1 MKKASTAVHREKIES
16 IAETIGKKAVT
27 KSKANQDS
35 SKVTGGKSSSNGK
48 VELLTKRD
56 WILAGKIKA
65 AYCEACNTFAPR
77 VFVGEWMPSD
87 KPKDYDDDL
96 LTSSK
101 TKKAKDDHQP
111 PPSENQYWLR
121 CPNCMQVQLVK
132 EWQIQIDR
140 EPNLEELTAED
151 CTKYSPQGIFAIG
164 DALFHPALN
173 DVGIVR
179 SKQTTASGVSVI
191 MVEFKKE
198 GNKQLLENVA
208 VKSDGTAKAVVKKGN
223 KKLKIKKS

>member
-1 MKKASTAVHREKIES
+1 MES
-16 IAETIGKKAVT
+16 IAETVEKKAVT
-27 KSKANQDS
+27 KSKTNQDS

-101 TKKAKDDHQP
+101 SKKGKEEPQQL

-140 EPNLEELTAED
+140 EPNLAELTPED
-151 CTKYSPQGIFAIG
+151 CTKYSPQGIYAIG
-164 DALFHPALN
+164 DALFHVALN

-208 VKSDGTAKAVVKKGN
+208 VKSSDGTAKAVVKKGN

>member
-1 MKKASTAVHREKIES
+1 MKKESTAVHSKKKES
-16 IAETIGKKAVT
+16 TAEATGKKTVA
-27 KSKANQDS
+27 KSKSNQEN
-35 SKVTGGKSSSNGK
+35 TGVVERKSSSNGTA
-48 VELLTKRD
+48 ELLTKRD

-77 VFVGEWMPSD
+77 IFVGEWKPSD
-87 KPKDYDDDL
+87 KPKDDDDDL

-101 TKKAKDDHQP
+101 SKKSKDGNQ

-140 EPNLEELTAED
+140 EPSLGELTPAD
-151 CTKYSPQGIFAIG
+151 CTKYSPQGIYAIG
-164 DALFHPALN
+164 DPVFHPALN

-191 MVEFKKE
+191 MVEFKNE
-198 GNKQLLENVA
+198 GHKQLLENVA
-208 VKSDGTAKAVVKKGN
+208 VRSDGTSKAVVKKGN